1 MSEYQYVSF
10 RAVDKPVK
18 GKDLEYMRKQ
28 STRAEVTPWSFSNEY
43 HYGDFHG
50 NTLEMMRRGYD
61 LHLHYANFGT
71 RTLMIRLPEGFPD
84 AKAAQE
90 YLGEEGL
97 RYIEDKTGP
106 GGILCVEP
114 YYEVDSIEEL
124 WDTDFEEL
132 IEELMPLRDELM
144 SGDLRSLYL
153 LHLVVCRDSNHD
165 PEETQEGPVPAGLG
179 RLGNHHVALA
189 EYYDLRDELLEVAVV
204 GAPAQAAARKTDPQV
219 EQMHWL
225 EAQPSA
231 VKDKWLADL
240 MSDSDTA
247 VRAELLREFK
257 KTRPVV
263 ATQSVRLNRTMSALN
278 AASEDR
284 AKLNNKKAAE
294 SEARARTKRL
304 ANMAADPEKVLK
316 KTEQLISKRNSE
328 AYAEVAELLADLRD
342 SLAGTDQAHLAEQQ
356 VQRLRSDNPN
366 LRGFISELRRHGLAK
381 K

>member
-97 RYIEDKTGP
+97 RYI
-106 GGILCVEP
+106 
-114 YYEVDSIEEL
+114 
-124 WDTDFEEL
+124 EEL

-240 MSDSDTA
+240 MSDSDSA

-257 KTRPVV
+257 KSRPVV